1 MIVFRR
7 CLQPLGKLV
16 SLEMGKIV
24 PEGVGEVQVGIDR
37 EGCGRGPGRDCSRG
51 VGEVQVGIAPEG
63 CGRGPGRDYSRGVW
77 KRFR

>member
-51 VGEVQVGIAPEG
+51 EWV
-63 CGRGPGRDYSRGVW
+63 
-77 KRFR
+77 KFRFRKGSFQGEMGISK